1 MSLDGALKE
10 EKMQQG
16 GGEPRRFGYLNFSA
30 PPHLPVAF
38 HILVS
43 VLLAA
48 CASGNRDVVPESHDV
63 RVTDPAAVQAAK
75 TKGAA
80 EGYVYIAR
88 RPHGAIALAEARGIG
103 DAIASRAIDRLADSF
118 EGCAADLDKRRQLVD
133 GAMRVVAGVDPGG
146 TLVGLN
152 VKMGSGN
159 AITANALLCV
169 IAPLKLLTFPPAEGD
184 AGARGIAIETTWS
197 PRAP

>member
-1 MSLDGALKE
+1 M
-10 EKMQQG
+10 
-16 GGEPRRFGYLNFSA
+16 
-30 PPHLPVAF
+30 
-38 HILVS
+38 
-43 VLLAA
+43 
-48 CASGNRDVVPESHDV
+48 VPESHDV
-63 RVTDPAAVQAAK
+63 RVTDPAAVEAAK
-75 TKGAA
+75 KNGAD
-80 EGYVYIAR
+80 GYVYIAR

-103 DAIASRAIDRLADSF
+103 DAMASRAIDRLADSF

-133 GAMRVVAGVDPGG
+133 GAMRVVAGIDPGG